1 MAIILGLSME
11 HVRKTGRFYRNG
23 PLPLLL
29 ALGLA
34 ACQTGSVAWTGAA
47 APDPS
52 APPPRGPG
60 YNAAS
65 FLTAHQAALAG
76 DIDIAAGGFTAA
88 LAADPENG
96 PLLEQ
101 SFRALYL
108 AGRIDSADAVAT
120 TLERT
125 GRPVGMGSEPAAAIA
140 ARNGDWAGLEVIAR
154 HLAEDA
160 DSYILG
166 RMLEAWA
173 LAFQGRGD
181 AGLSALMKAARGEE
195 PPAMLYA
202 QAALMNDY
210 LGRGEQAIEAARA
223 ALLRDGRNPDTV
235 ILMAGILARNGAV
248 DAAGGLLLGQTNR
261 SYAWGRL
268 AESLDRSD
276 GFLFRVPDP
285 LRRLANA
292 VLDAGLVDGN
302 SFAATMT
309 RIRLA
314 HYLDGGNDRVRYHL
328 GRVLLQTSTPEDG
341 LDMHASINARS
352 PWYQPS
358 RIRTALHHSRAS
370 DGMGRAARIYNTLI
384 AAEPG
389 NPLLWRLAG
398 DNARR
403 HERHEVALDAYRRAI
418 ELGGERARLEYYRG
432 IALDHLGRDKEAEE
446 AFRQSLA
453 FDDSDAYV
461 LNYLGYWLLEHGGD
475 AREALAMIR
484 RAVEA
489 QPRNGFF
496 MDSLGWGYYRLGQY
510 RQALTLLERA
520 VTLEP
525 TDPTIIDH
533 LGDAYEKNGRHR
545 EAVYEWRRAL
555 HYADDQIDPGT
566 IQAKIDRATAG
577 AAR

>member
-1 MAIILGLSME
+1 MLGGLSME
-11 HVRKTGRFYRNG
+11 RENKAGRFSPRG
-23 PLPLLL
+23 FLPPLL
-29 ALGLA
+29 ALCLA
-34 ACQTGSVAWTGAA
+34 ACETGGAAWTASSESDPPASPGSGA
-47 APDPS
+47 
-52 APPPRGPG
+52 G
-60 YNAAS
+60 YDAAS
-65 FLTAHQAALAG
+65 FLTAHQAARVG
-76 DIDIAAGGFTAA
+76 DIETAAGSYTAA

-96 PLLEQ
+96 QLLEQ

-108 AGRIDSADAVAT
+108 AGRIDSAEAVAA

-140 ARNGDWAGLEVIAR
+140 ARNGDWSGLEVIAR
-154 HLAEDA
+154 HLTEDA
-160 DSYILG
+160 DGYIIG
-166 RMLEAWA
+166 KVLEAWA
-173 LAFQGRGD
+173 LALQGRGD
-181 AGLSALMKAARGEE
+181 AGLSTLMEAARDEE
-195 PPAMLYA
+195 PPAALFT

-210 LGRGEQAIEAARA
+210 LGRGGQAIEAART
-223 ALLRDGRNPDTV
+223 ALRRNGRNADTV
-235 ILMAGILARNGAV
+235 ILMAGVLARNGAV
-248 DAAGGLLLGQTNR
+248 DAAGGLLLGQTDR
-261 SYAWGRL
+261 SYAWERL
-268 AESLDRSD
+268 AESLDRTD
-276 GFLFRVPDP
+276 GSLLRTPDP
-285 LRRLANA
+285 LRRLADA

-302 SFAATMT
+302 SFAAMMT

-314 HYLDGGNDRVRYHL
+314 HFLDGGNDRIRYHL
-328 GRVLLQTSTPEDG
+328 GRALLQVNAHGDG
-341 LDMHASINARS
+341 LGIHASIGAES

-358 RIRTALHHSRAS
+358 RIRVALHHSRAP
-370 DGMGRAARIYNTLI
+370 DGMGRAARIYEELL

-403 HERHEVALDAYRRAI
+403 HERYGPALNAYRRAI
-418 ELGGERARLEYYRG
+418 ELGGERARLEYYSG
-432 IALDHLGRDKEAEE
+432 IALDHLGRDAEAEE
-446 AFRQSLA
+446 AFRRSLS

-461 LNYLGYWLLEHGGD
+461 LNYLGYWLLENGGD

-496 MDSLGWGYYRLGQY
+496 MDSLGWGYYRLGRY

-520 VTLEP
+520 VTMEP

-555 HYADDQIDPGT
+555 HYADDQIDHGA
-566 IQAKIDRATAG
+566 IQAKIDKATAG
-577 AAR
+577 AGR